1 MDSLAVWLQA
11 GLINT
16 DSPSRPVSLT
26 PTQSHNYGTD
36 KALKFQ
42 RPQSHEPQLS
52 DSRTARNPAS
62 FGRVSRSLSGPGLR
76 SIAGPSSL
84 LEHKIRPSAQ
94 TRGEAENRLLSLSE
108 SRNLGDSRLGAA
120 FPRRVAGFQVIIYG
134 TERSE
139 ICGTQA
145 EFVGLRRKFVLDGA
159 PEPIFAAVSGPELL
173 SLAGSAGA
181 GESVFVRLIVS
192 SFPPRNIEHL
202 SESIGVSPET
212 SATTP
217 QTRGRSL
224 INSDSRNLLK
234 SQAPGPTRR
243 FCLTISGPRAGAGLF
258 ARLRRAARRSRT
270 KPRRRFAA
278 RAGPAAAC
286 SKSAGLDDHWRPLRS
301 PGRCLSVQG
310 VRGASTAFS
319 VPRPD
324 SWWDRLGK
332 TRKPATAA
340 PPASARRKG
349 PIGRESSR
357 PAGAGARVADRET
370 GSGATEAPALL
381 RRRRRCSNLVII
393 LAHYYD

>member
-181 GESVFVRLIVS
+181 GESVFVRLKVS

-270 KPRRRFAA
+270 EPRRRSAA

-286 SKSAGLDDHWRPLRS
+286 SKSAGSEARWGPLGSSGRKRPC
-301 PGRCLSVQG
+301 PGRP
-310 VRGASTAFS
+310 RGLYGLFYRSRN
-319 VPRPD
+319 PRCVG
-324 SWWDRLGK
+324 DRLDK
-332 TRKPATAA
+332 TRKPALAA
-340 PPASARRKG
+340 PPASAAAQG
-349 PIGRESSR
+349 PHRAGIVSPCGRESGR
-357 PAGAGARVADRET
+357 PQDRAWRDAGPCPPPP
-370 GSGATEAPALL
+370 APVMFDACDNPVSSL
-381 RRRRRCSNLVII
+381 
-393 LAHYYD
+393 